1 MLTLVSALMSFE
13 NLFRVVLQEAVQAQK
28 RKCMLRR
35 IGPPMADCFYGRVFL
50 SQKTFYIIGKLQQQQ
65 QDIPGET

>member
-1 MLTLVSALMSFE
+1 MSFE

-35 IGPPMADCFYGRVFL
+35 IGAPMADCFNRRVFL
-50 SQKTFYIIGKLQQQQ
+50 SFDIIWKLQQQH
-65 QDIPGET
+65 DILGET

>member
-1 MLTLVSALMSFE
+1 MSFE

-35 IGPPMADCFYGRVFL
+35 IGAPMADCFNRRVFL
-50 SQKTFYIIGKLQQQQ
+50 SQKTFDIIWKLQQQH
-65 QDIPGET
+65 DILGET